1 MRKWIA
7 LALALA
13 SGLIGAASAQ
23 TPPAY
28 PSRPV
33 HLIVVHATGGITDT
47 VARMVGQ
54 KLAERLG
61 QPVIVENKPGAGGS
75 LASEFVARAPADG
88 YTLIMGTAGSHAIN
102 ASLYPKLGYDN
113 IRDFAPISQVAS
125 QANLLVVHPSVA
137 ADTVQQLIQ
146 LLKANPQKY
155 SFGSSGGAG
164 TTGHLAAELFK
175 MKTGTEMVHVPY
187 RGSGPL
193 ITDLVAGQISL
204 AFDNMPTAL
213 AQVKAGRL
221 KALGVTSKE
230 RSALIPNVPAI
241 GEIVPGF
248 EVMSWQGL
256 FAPAGTPA
264 PILERLSMEV
274 QQIMRAPDMVA
285 RLLDMGA
292 TAEGTTRANFAALVK
307 EETVRWAAVV
317 RASGARAEN

>member
-1 MRKWIA
+1 MLKWPA

-13 SGLIGAASAQ
+13 WGVLGSASAQ

-28 PSRPV
+28 PSKPV

-47 VARMVGQ
+47 LSRLVAQ
-54 KLAERLG
+54 KLGERLG

-175 MKTGTEMVHVPY
+175 MKTGTEMMHVPY
-187 RGSGPL
+187 KGSGPL

-230 RSALIPNVPAI
+230 RSALIPSVPAI

-274 QQIMRAPDMVA
+274 QQIMHAPDMVA

-317 RASGARAEN
+317 KASGARAEN